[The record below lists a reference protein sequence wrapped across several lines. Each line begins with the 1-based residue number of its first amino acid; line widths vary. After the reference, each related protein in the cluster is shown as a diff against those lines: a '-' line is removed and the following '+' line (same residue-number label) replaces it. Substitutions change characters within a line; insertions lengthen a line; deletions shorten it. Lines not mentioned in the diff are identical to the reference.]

1 MKVTTTSAPQST
13 VVLEVELTADRL
25 QRSIDESV
33 RHLARRTRIPGF
45 RPGKVP
51 RPMLERALGVRRDDP
66 SLPDPVYDDA
76 KEHLFEATV
85 IEAVKQ
91 NDLDVLSIPEP
102 EWLSFAEGQGA
113 QYRVVLPVRP
123 EVRLGAYTDYP
134 FSISVEKVDD
144 AKVDKVIE
152 QLRDQQ
158 ASLVPVEDRPAQKTD
173 YAVIRFEGRRDGE
186 PFEGGSADRFPLVI
200 GADRMIPGFEDQL
213 VGLVEGDTRTF
224 TLTFPDDYPDQ
235 SLQGREVE
243 FEVEVRELRQKRLPD
258 ADDDFAQSL
267 GSYADLSA
275 LRAEVGRRLEGNARD
290 KARHDFAER
299 IIEFAVANAT
309 VAIPELLI
317 DREVEV
323 MQDELRVRLAEQGIG
338 EAQYLEA
345 IGKDADQLTGEYREP
360 AAHRVKTLLVLSAV
374 ADAEGI
380 DVPDA
385 DVEAELARAR
395 TRYTDSPK
403 LISYFE
409 TQRGRSY
416 LRSTLR
422 RTRTVE
428 TLVDRWLEAHPEF
441 GDIRHLEDH
450 ADASATMST
459 VSSQTPVMEGSR
471 P

>member
-1 MKVTTTSAPQST
+1 
-13 VVLEVELTADRL
+13 
-25 QRSIDESV
+25 
-33 RHLARRTRIPGF
+33 
-45 RPGKVP
+45 
-51 RPMLERALGVRRDDP
+51 
-66 SLPDPVYDDA
+66 
-76 KEHLFEATV
+76 
-85 IEAVKQ
+85 
-91 NDLDVLSIPEP
+91 
-102 EWLSFAEGQGA
+102 
-113 QYRVVLPVRP
+113 
-123 EVRLGAYTDYP
+123 
-134 FSISVEKVDD
+134 
-144 AKVDKVIE
+144 
-152 QLRDQQ
+152 
-158 ASLVPVEDRPAQKTD
+158 
-173 YAVIRFEGRRDGE
+173 
-186 PFEGGSADRFPLVI
+186 
-200 GADRMIPGFEDQL
+200 QL